1 MTGNKVVVVG
11 GSGFLGSH
19 IADELSECG
28 FLVTIFD
35 LDHSKW
41 LRPDQE
47 MFIGDIQNQGAL
59 ESCLQNS
66 KYVFHLAGIAD
77 IDASNN
83 NPKETVQQNII
94 GSVNIIESC
103 LKMDVQ
109 KILFASSLYV
119 YSDKG
124 SFYRVCK
131 QAVELLLETYN
142 TEYGLRY
149 TNLRYGSLYGPRAQ
163 VWNGLKRFV
172 SQAMREKKVV
182 YPGTGEEHRE
192 YIHVKDAAMLSVS
205 AIESQYDNQS
215 LTVTGTQVMTT
226 QDVLRMVN
234 EILGGSISL
243 HFEPKGSDYEHSHYS
258 MTPYRYIPKTG
269 YKIVPSTFID
279 LGQGI
284 LEMIDE
290 INQFE
295 LNGTNGYPIRGI
307 VK

>member
-1 MTGNKVVVVG
+1 MTEDKIVVVG

-28 FLVTIFD
+28 FQVTIFD

-47 MFIGDIQNQGAL
+47 MFIGDIQDQGAL
-59 ESCLQNS
+59 ESCLQNA
-66 KYVFHLAGIAD
+66 KHVFHLAGIAD
-77 IDASNN
+77 IEESSS

-124 SFYRVCK
+124 SFYRVSK
-131 QAVELLLETYN
+131 QAVEQLLETYN
-142 TEYGLRY
+142 EEYGLRY
-149 TNLRYGSLYGPRAQ
+149 TSLRYGSLYGPRAQ

-172 SQAMREKKVV
+172 SQAVRENKIV
-182 YPGTGEEHRE
+182 YPGTGEERRE

-205 AIESQYDNQS
+205 AIESKYDNQS
-215 LTVTGTQVMTT
+215 LTITGTQVMTT
-226 QDVLRMVN
+226 QDVLRMVK
-234 EILGGSISL
+234 EILGGNVNL
-243 HFEPKGSDYEHSHYS
+243 HFEPEGSDYERSHYS

-269 YKIVPSTFID
+269 YKIVPNAFID

-284 LEMIDE
+284 LEMVDE

-295 LNGTNGYPIRGI
+295 LIGANGYSSTG
-307 VK
+307 